1 MINWHTEYRS
11 RKLIAQL
18 DPSKVEAHTRI
29 AIPAD
34 YTVYVGTDDATRRTL
49 AALKNRR
56 QRAVERAFGARFED
70 LTTTEQCREYLA
82 LDAQAPEVDAVLAE
96 VLLRREVV

>member
-11 RKLIAQL
+11 RKLIEKL
-18 DPSKVEAHTRI
+18 DPSNVSKHLRV

-34 YTVYVGTDDATRRTL
+34 YFIYVGDDEATRRTL
-49 AALKNRR
+49 SALKDRR

-70 LTTTEQCREYLA
+70 LETSDQCRDYLA
-82 LDAQAPEVDAVLAE
+82 LDAQAPEVDAVIEEAL
-96 VLLRREVV
+96 VRKGGV